1 MRLRILEAVKIHVK
15 THGKHFLKKTF
26 IFGTFLTIFS
36 LVYMMIKKDLKKQF
50 N

>member
-1 MRLRILEAVKIHVK
+1 MRIRILEAVKIHVK
-15 THGKHFLKKTF
+15 KHGKHFIKNTF

-36 LVYMMIKKDLKKQF
+36 LVYMMIKKDLKTQF